1 MVKLCR
7 KFLWKWKKRR
17 ERGFEWLS
25 GLPFLLLLL
34 HWDPF
39 DASSAPVKA
48 RAQLDRDQF
57 YSKLQHLIKGLA
69 CPREKIS
76 SRKGPLSKGK
86 LAWCVIW
93 FKEVK
98 FKTVKWM
105 IFSSMRAKKM
115 TKFGSSA
122 FETLIDSPEGVINNK
137 ILDFFCI
144 TLTKKLLPP
153 PHTHTRTHTHTN
165 THSLN

>member
-1 MVKLCR
+1 MVQICSIPHSAAGGCSTLGARTQR
-7 KFLWKWKKRR
+7 KVPDWDRWRENGKTVPEISLEMKKRQ

-57 YSKLQHLIKGLA
+57 YSKLQHLIKRLA

-76 SRKGPLSKGK
+76 SRKGPLSKGN
-86 LAWCVIW
+86 LAWCLIW

-105 IFSSMRAKKM
+105 IATNQHPFLFYVSR
-115 TKFGSSA
+115 T
-122 FETLIDSPEGVINNK
+122 FEGEYTFEL
-137 ILDFFCI
+137 L
-144 TLTKKLLPP
+144 LKL
-153 PHTHTRTHTHTN
+153 
-165 THSLN
+165 S